1 MRILRH
7 FHNVAE
13 ADRGAVVALGNFDDL
28 HHGHQAVIGEAER
41 IARATGAPLGVLTFE
56 PHPRLFFQPDTAPFR
71 LTPFR
76 PKMRLLAEL
85 GVDVVYNLRFGPGI
99 AGRLAPEFV
108 IDVLVEGFGIS
119 HLVVGPNFV
128 FGKGR
133 HGNAYILRQMAAREG
148 FGFTEVEPVTTGD
161 QGSAKG
167 DAMGDDRMFASTDI
181 RVLVRRGQVDEAAA
195 RLGRAWE
202 IEARVQHGDA
212 RGTTMGY
219 PTANLPVVGALHP
232 DAGIY
237 AVRAGMIEDGVFSW
251 HDGAA
256 YIGTRPTFAGEE
268 TLLEVFLLDFKGD
281 LYGKRLRV
289 AFVERVRED
298 KVFDNPDALIAQM
311 DIDCARAREILGRET
326 APLATANA

>member
-1 MRILRH
+1 MVGIENWESRMWRDSIRIHEFAESSVCPYPNDLGARSHYVSNFHLPESEDVFEH
-7 FHNVAE
+7 FTGVFL
-13 ADRGAVVALGNFDDL
+13 DRA
-28 HHGHQAVIGEAER
+28 
-41 IARATGAPLGVLTFE
+41 
-56 PHPRLFFQPDTAPFR
+56 
-71 LTPFR
+71 
-76 PKMRLLAEL
+76 
-85 GVDVVYNLRFGPGI
+85 
-99 AGRLAPEFV
+99 
-108 IDVLVEGFGIS
+108 
-119 HLVVGPNFV
+119 
-128 FGKGR
+128 
-133 HGNAYILRQMAAREG
+133 

-237 AVRAGMIEDGVFSW
+237 AVRVGMIEDGVFSW